1 CTAGHGSIGYAA
13 PFRGSGGGNGP
24 PPGMGNAC
32 KFNAGPR
39 SGQTQD
45 YSQLGF
51 LPLGSPCTDGQGS
64 TGTVVALGG
73 GGGGSGPPAGMGNG
87 CKFNAGTRSAQTQD
101 YSQLGLLPVG
111 SPCTAGQGSS
121 GTVV

>member
-1 CTAGHGSIGYAA
+1 MGLMTLGTFTRVGIGMTVMVVACA
-13 PFRGSGGGNGP
+13 GSGGGSGP
-24 PPGMGNAC
+24 PAGMGNAC

-73 GGGGSGPPAGMGNG
+73 GGGGSGPPAGMGNA
-87 CKFNAGTRSAQTQD
+87 CKFNAGPRSGQTQD
-101 YSQLGLLPVG
+101 Y
-111 SPCTAGQGSS
+111 
-121 GTVV
+121 